1 MWGRGGAEACWGPG
15 KPAHLRFSLGQSSA
29 PPGCPLVS
37 VDVPSVARTKRSCNS
52 SVVFPVHPATPREG
66 CASLTP
72 LTFTKKDTVVQTGT
86 LPVSGHPGSQFCPP
100 SSPLS
105 EKCPYAGHPAASREP
120 SSRPARPSRGHA
132 PGTQPGPGWQA
143 AMSPTPAQLT
153 APWGSSPATAT
164 AASQAGHGQSRVVV
178 SGGPGECSA
187 KDRVWAEIWKGE
199 LGLPGAV
206 PGGGGGSC

>member
-1 MWGRGGAEACWGPG
+1 MQGRGGAEACWGPG

-100 SSPLS
+100 SSPTVREVPLRRS
-105 EKCPYAGHPAASREP
+105 PCCFPRAQLKASAAFSWPCTRH
-120 SSRPARPSRGHA
+120 PARPGLAGCDEPHPCPAYRPMGELTGH
-132 PGTQPGPGWQA
+132 GY
-143 AMSPTPAQLT
+143 SCLT
-153 APWGSSPATAT
+153 AWARSEQGSGVRRTWGMLC
-164 AASQAGHGQSRVVV
+164 QRQSV
-178 SGGPGECSA
+178 G
-187 KDRVWAEIWKGE
+187 
-199 LGLPGAV
+199 
-206 PGGGGGSC
+206 